1 MKPSS
6 RYSSYDARSSTASHH
21 SYPSS
26 SAEFKPK
33 HPATSSSRA
42 VVKSKP
48 SPDPNLTTMVKK
60 FMEKRSSSS
69 SKPKPISG
77 TALVIPP
84 DVIADGL
91 KKTAKNGSNFA
102 ALHRKLFGKATGS
115 ADKKK
120 EVKALTEVKGNTRT
134 LAMVLRSERELLS
147 LNKDQESE
155 IAELKLMLQE
165 KNKEVDKLKDLCLK
179 QREEIKSLKST
190 ILFPD
195 VMNSQLQELLEKQGS
210 ELKQAKQVIPNLQRQ
225 VTSLTGQLQCL
236 AVDLAEVKADKHSVR
251 ACFQSDDSIPRTPTY
266 HQKESLNSLEFSSCD
281 PTSPGSP
288 DDMFLKD
295 LNPCLTP
302 FCAKSKSKEFDE
314 MGYYS
319 PHGYDES
326 LSKNN
331 VEFGFNSCVRKLTRS
346 SDCCQNSET
355 ESRTAHANRRS
366 GDAQRTYGNR
376 THRNYF

>member
-60 FMEKRSSSS
+60 FMEKRSSS
-69 SKPKPISG
+69 KPKPING
-77 TALVIPP
+77 TALVIPS
-84 DVIADGL
+84 DVIADDL

-165 KNKEVDKLKDLCLK
+165 KNKEV
-179 QREEIKSLKST
+179 
-190 ILFPD
+190 
-195 VMNSQLQELLEKQGS
+195 
-210 ELKQAKQVIPNLQRQ
+210 
-225 VTSLTGQLQCL
+225 
-236 AVDLAEVKADKHSVR
+236 
-251 ACFQSDDSIPRTPTY
+251 SI
-266 HQKESLNSLEFSSCD
+266 
-281 PTSPGSP
+281 
-288 DDMFLKD
+288 
-295 LNPCLTP
+295 
-302 FCAKSKSKEFDE
+302 
-314 MGYYS
+314 
-319 PHGYDES
+319 
-326 LSKNN
+326 
-331 VEFGFNSCVRKLTRS
+331 
-346 SDCCQNSET
+346 
-355 ESRTAHANRRS
+355 
-366 GDAQRTYGNR
+366 
-376 THRNYF
+376 

>member
-6 RYSSYDARSSTASHH
+6 RYSSYDARSST
-21 SYPSS
+21 SS
-26 SAEFKPK
+26 SAEFKPN
-33 HPATSSSRA
+33 HPTSSSRA
-42 VVKSKP
+42 LVKSKP
-48 SPDPNLTTMVKK
+48 SPDPNLTTMVRK

-69 SKPKPISG
+69 SSKPKPVTGMVVPS
-77 TALVIPP
+77 
-84 DVIADGL
+84 DVISDGL

-102 ALHRKLFGKATGS
+102 SLHRKLFGKAAGS

-147 LNKDQESE
+147 LNKNQESE
-155 IAELKLMLQE
+155 IAELKLMLQD
-165 KNKEVDKLKDLCLK
+165 KNREVDKLKDLCLK

-195 VMNSQLQELLEKQGS
+195 VMNSELQELLEKQGS

-236 AVDLAEVKADKHSVR
+236 AVDLAEMKADQHSVR

-266 HQKESLNSLEFSSCD
+266 HCKESSNSLEISSGD

-319 PHGYDES
+319 PHGQDES
-326 LSKNN
+326 LSNNN
-331 VEFGFNSCVRKLTRS
+331 VEFGFNYCARKLTRS
-346 SDCCQNSET
+346 SDCCQRSET
-355 ESRTAHANRRS
+355 ESRTAHANWRS

>member
-6 RYSSYDARSSTASHH
+6 RYSSYDARSSTTSN
-21 SYPSS
+21 PSS

-33 HPATSSSRA
+33 HPTSSASRA

-48 SPDPNLTTMVKK
+48 SPDPNLTTMVRK
-60 FMEKRSSSS
+60 FIEKRSSS

-77 TALVIPP
+77 TALVIPS
-84 DVIADGL
+84 DAISDGL
-91 KKTAKNGSNFA
+91 RKTAKNGSSGSNFA
-102 ALHRKLFGKATGS
+102 ALHRKLFGKATER
-115 ADKKK
+115 KK
-120 EVKALTEVKGNTRT
+120 EVKASTEVKGNTRT

-155 IAELKLMLQE
+155 IADLKLMIEE
-165 KNKEVDKLKDLCLK
+165 KNREVEKLKDLCLK

-195 VMNSQLQELLEKQGS
+195 VMNSQLQELVEKQGS

-266 HQKESLNSLEFSSCD
+266 HQKESSNSLEFSSCD

-331 VEFGFNSCVRKLTRS
+331 VDFGLNSCARKLTRS

-376 THRNYF
+376 PHRNYF